1 MRYEHDRFQILSG
14 KLGDA
19 ITNYFAGAHP
29 ATVLD
34 LAHSCSAIIRDLA
47 HHLHKE
53 GHIHKLELWSDMVER
68 LSGQSLFHYKRINGN
83 QGLYVRIA
91 NQLKHADR
99 DTEAFV
105 GVSDHFA
112 FEYLYATVKDF
123 QVLKESLEPC
133 DIFGSYESDRY
144 GPHFMRA
151 AFHPL
156 QKLKSFASMR
166 DEAKVDL
173 LTNAFLQW
181 HGYLEKR
188 ISEQFPRLKSDFYDV
203 SGMPEIGVLN
213 RLGLYK
219 ECNDVMHAYCVR
231 AGSLLLRRGWSSEDV
246 SPEQM
251 RDLRHA
257 MRYNTRNYLF
267 DFAIKPRGYRK
278 NYYLKFDSS
287 VPGHD
292 VFSTTVIRSCGLDA
306 AKKIEPQ
313 SFH

>member
-1 MRYEHDRFQILSG
+1 
-14 KLGDA
+14 
-19 ITNYFAGAHP
+19 
-29 ATVLD
+29 
-34 LAHSCSAIIRDLA
+34 
-47 HHLHKE
+47 
-53 GHIHKLELWSDMVER
+53 
-68 LSGQSLFHYKRINGN
+68 
-83 QGLYVRIA
+83 
-91 NQLKHADR
+91 
-99 DTEAFV
+99 
-105 GVSDHFA
+105 
-112 FEYLYATVKDF
+112 
-123 QVLKESLEPC
+123 
-133 DIFGSYESDRY
+133 
-144 GPHFMRA
+144 
-151 AFHPL
+151 HPL